1 MCRFRT
7 LILLILIGLLSAAA
21 PAMADDANPSPP
33 ELDWFVAA
41 DDEGQP
47 GFIVLNGDPIEPVYL
62 TEDFQSMA
70 WSRDGKWLAVVN
82 GDDCFDL
89 RLIDMATWQMRRYL
103 HMFGEEMGHIRTVT
117 WAPDSSRMAYVAWP
131 CEMEMTT
138 TAIQVIDRDFNR
150 LDEVDTFDGT
160 IRRLDWSP
168 DGKQFL
174 ILGKR
179 AGETKYNLFT
189 MLAQGGR
196 VRQVTQGGAG
206 LGKWSPD
213 GTRIVYRGPAPGQ
226 SDGLYVL
233 HMRTGEVTRIADF
246 AVDVDWSPDGTRI
259 LFVRADEQIWQVY
272 PDGTGLTPVTYFG
285 APVWSVAWAGR
296 PNVLFN
302 PDFEYGTQ
310 HWKLQTNGDAS
321 LITSASA
328 KSGADAALLTV
339 TRLQKPLL
347 LNQYRFRLE
356 PKTRYHLQFWA
367 YSSRGRDLAVTVQNS
382 EGTVHYGFRNLKLNL
397 TGEWKLFNVYFTT
410 KNFAGLTT
418 DTRLTFNLGPYARNG
433 DLYWIDGVRLVKE
446 EVTSALASSGRPEAI
461 AGSVT
466 AQGVGLAHV
475 HVELVDVESEGM
487 VNQHAVATDPLGGF
501 MFPPIPPGLYEIRV
515 HPPPGYLA
523 PEPIQLLIG
532 PAPNEPLVI
541 ETEPASM
548 QTNLPLVV
556 HP

>member
-1 MCRFRT
+1 
-7 LILLILIGLLSAAA
+7 
-21 PAMADDANPSPP
+21 MADDANPSPP

-179 AGETKYNLFT
+179 AGETK
-189 MLAQGGR
+189 
-196 VRQVTQGGAG
+196 
-206 LGKWSPD
+206 
-213 GTRIVYRGPAPGQ
+213 
-226 SDGLYVL
+226 
-233 HMRTGEVTRIADF
+233 
-246 AVDVDWSPDGTRI
+246 
-259 LFVRADEQIWQVY
+259 
-272 PDGTGLTPVTYFG
+272 
-285 APVWSVAWAGR
+285 
-296 PNVLFN
+296 
-302 PDFEYGTQ
+302 
-310 HWKLQTNGDAS
+310 
-321 LITSASA
+321 
-328 KSGADAALLTV
+328 
-339 TRLQKPLL
+339 
-347 LNQYRFRLE
+347 
-356 PKTRYHLQFWA
+356 
-367 YSSRGRDLAVTVQNS
+367 
-382 EGTVHYGFRNLKLNL
+382 
-397 TGEWKLFNVYFTT
+397 
-410 KNFAGLTT
+410 
-418 DTRLTFNLGPYARNG
+418 
-433 DLYWIDGVRLVKE
+433 
-446 EVTSALASSGRPEAI
+446 EAI
-461 AGSVT
+461 TGSVT

-548 QTNLPLVV
+548 QTHLPLVV